1 MKQYIEKRIIDLAYA
16 SCPSYVCERPYE
28 LTNDL
33 GINYNEF
40 KNEVLKIVFFPKD
53 KTERFFS
60 WYLLTFKSDL
70 IKTYYKETH
79 EINDAIFELFGGS
92 DLMFV
97 YKINDFLQ
105 LFKSCAKID
114 TFNHYGILYYNI
126 NISQYFFD
134 DYRLYSQKGDKGQR
148 IYGICIRNLS
158 INSKYGQEIREL
170 KRKIALMTK
179 LMNERGFN
187 ETVNNLLNSDVDI
200 KKSIGKIKP
209 ILELYPQVIEHIKSL
224 HINSRF

>member
-16 SCPSYVCERPYE
+16 SFPHYVSEPPHE
-28 LTNDL
+28 LDNNL
-33 GINYNEF
+33 GINYNGF
-40 KNEVLKIVFFPKD
+40 KNEVLKIAFFPKN

-70 IKTYYKETH
+70 IKTYYKETL
-79 EINDAIFELFGGS
+79 EIDTATFNLFGDFGA
-92 DLMFV
+92 MFL
-97 YKINDFLQ
+97 YKINDFIEE
-105 LFKSCAKID
+105 FKRCAKID
-114 TFNHYGILYYNI
+114 TFNHYGVLYYNI

-134 DYRLYSQKGDKGQR
+134 DYKLYCQQGNEKHR
-148 IYGICIRNLS
+148 IYGIYIRNLS